1 MDFRLTEE
9 QTLMIETARK
19 VGAAFGPDYWRA
31 KDEAKEFPAE
41 CWQAI
46 CDAGL
51 AGAMLPE
58 NLGGAGLGMVE
69 VALIIEELCAAGAG
83 ATLAQVFMLNPI
95 FGGVSV
101 AKYGTPR
108 MQADW
113 LPRLCSG
120 QMQFCMA
127 LTEPDA
133 GTNSLELRTTAVAD
147 ADGGWRLNGQKIW
160 ITGVPQAQK
169 MLVVARTTPVDQ
181 APKKTH
187 GLSLFMIDTD
197 RAGLSHTPIGK
208 LGTNTLPSSQVYFD
222 NVRINADE
230 LVGTLDQ
237 GWPQL
242 LDILNTE
249 RIVTTA
255 GLVGTGRLALRL
267 GVDYARERRVFGK
280 TPIGAYQ
287 GIQFPLAQ
295 HWAELEAARLLNL
308 KAASLFDH
316 GLPFGSESNAAKLIA
331 AQAASAVTE
340 RAMQVMG
347 GMGYARE
354 MHVERLW
361 RDARLFRF
369 APVSEEMILNYIA
382 MANLGLPRS
391 Y

>member
-1 MDFRLTEE
+1 MDFRLTDE
-9 QTLMIETARK
+9 QNLMIETARK
-19 VGAAFGPDYWRA
+19 VGAAFGPDYWRD
-31 KDEAKEFPAE
+31 KDEAKSFPTE

-58 NLGGAGLGMVE
+58 ELGGAGLGMVE

-108 MQADW
+108 MKTDW
-113 LPRLCSG
+113 LPKLCTG
-120 QMQFCMA
+120 EMQFCMA

-133 GTNSLELRTTAVAD
+133 GTNSLELRTVAVAD
-147 ADGGWRLNGQKIW
+147 PAGGWVLDGQKIW
-160 ITGVPQAQK
+160 ITGVPQSQK
-169 MLVVARTTPVDQ
+169 MLVVARTTPIEQ

-197 RAGLSHTPIGK
+197 RTGVSHTAIGK

-230 LVGTLDQ
+230 LVGEVDR

-255 GLVGTGRLALRL
+255 GLIGTGRLALKL

-280 TPIGAYQ
+280 TAIGAYQ

-331 AQAASAVTE
+331 SQAASAVAE

-382 MANLGLPRS
+382 TANLGLPRS